1 MFYLIEQESVS
12 ALDNITVIDNSLV
25 NVDVETPLPPD
36 IPADVDTAGAATTR
50 NNGSRFSFMEKRR
63 EARRLK
69 KLEVTFIISSCPHH
83 ATLFKIYDFFNLKLI
98 LLYRIYKE
106 LICTMFANRSK
117 SSARVVEQRAMR
129 N

>member
-1 MFYLIEQESVS
+1 MFYLIKQESVS

-36 IPADVDTAGAATTR
+36 IPADVDTAGTGTTR

-69 KLEVTFIISSCPHH
+69 KLEVTSIIFYHI
-83 ATLFKIYDFFNLKLI
+83 FKDPGIIMLLPCDII
-98 LLYRIYKE
+98 LGIGL
-106 LICTMFANRSK
+106 L
-117 SSARVVEQRAMR
+117 
-129 N
+129 

>member
-1 MFYLIEQESVS
+1 MFSFLEQESVS

-36 IPADVDTAGAATTR
+36 IPADVDTAGAGTTR

-69 KLEVTFIISSCPHH
+69 KLEVTFIISLH
-83 ATLFKIYDFFNLKLI
+83 LFNEY
-98 LLYRIYKE
+98 
-106 LICTMFANRSK
+106 
-117 SSARVVEQRAMR
+117 
-129 N
+129 

>member
-1 MFYLIEQESVS
+1 MFSFLEQESVS

-36 IPADVDTAGAATTR
+36 ITTDVDTAGAGTTR

-69 KLEVTFIISSCPHH
+69 KLEVTFIISLH
-83 ATLFKIYDFFNLKLI
+83 LFNEY
-98 LLYRIYKE
+98 
-106 LICTMFANRSK
+106 
-117 SSARVVEQRAMR
+117 
-129 N
+129 

>member
-1 MFYLIEQESVS
+1 MFHLLEQESVS

-36 IPADVDTAGAATTR
+36 ITTDVDTSAGAGTTR

-69 KLEVTFIISSCPHH
+69 KLEVTFIISAGIVMPSLCD
-83 ATLFKIYDFFNLKLI
+83 IIQDI
-98 LLYRIYKE
+98 GLL
-106 LICTMFANRSK
+106 
-117 SSARVVEQRAMR
+117 
-129 N
+129 

>member
-1 MFYLIEQESVS
+1 MFHLLEQESVS

-36 IPADVDTAGAATTR
+36 IPADVDTAGTGTTR

-69 KLEVTFIISSCPHH
+69 KLEVTFIISAGIVMPSPFDIILDIG
-83 ATLFKIYDFFNLKLI
+83 LFL
-98 LLYRIYKE
+98 
-106 LICTMFANRSK
+106 T
-117 SSARVVEQRAMR
+117 
-129 N
+129 